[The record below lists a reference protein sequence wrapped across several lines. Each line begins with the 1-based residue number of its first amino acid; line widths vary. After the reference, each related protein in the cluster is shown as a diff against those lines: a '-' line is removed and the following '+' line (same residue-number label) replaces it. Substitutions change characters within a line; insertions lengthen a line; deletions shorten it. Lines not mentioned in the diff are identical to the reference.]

1 MLYFDRMHEE
11 HFGTIKQQV
20 WASLHFFLHITL
32 VLVLQGVSY
41 LIMWVVALIRMDNID
56 GKFRE
61 IEALSVNGA
70 YANGNL
76 FANALRKKIDTYL
89 WNTIPKGVDASKA
102 LEIWNSSLIVL
113 AQSFDNLQKDKANLT
128 AVDMITTSLN
138 NAESMAIQTMF
149 DSLSISVSKTAKTT
163 TEKVLNKV
171 FNKAGLLKKYE
182 TRFELVFDYVFL
194 SVNYPCR
201 PPPLSYLTN
210 AYCRPVSPSR
220 SWLSLPSSR
229 CRTRNATFA
238 NICASYSVSSSAL
251 PSVLFASSIPTSRVR
266 STTWKVTGC
275 YRPFV

>member
-41 LIMWVVALIRMDNID
+41 LIMWVVALIRMDNVD

-70 YANGNL
+70 YANGTL
-76 FANALRKKIDTYL
+76 FANALRQKIDTYL

-102 LEIWNSSLIVL
+102 LATWNSSLIVL
-113 AQSFDNLQKDKANLT
+113 AQSFDTLQKDKANLT

-149 DSLSISVSKTAKTT
+149 DSLSISVPKTAKTT
-163 TEKVLNKV
+163 TEKVENKV
-171 FNKAGLLKKYE
+171 FDKAGLLKKYE

-194 SVNYPCR
+194 SVSYLYRFPHSHILPIHTVGWPR
-201 PPPLSYLTN
+201 HRIHGYHYLHLVAGQETPLSSIYAPLIQR
-210 AYCRPVSPSR
+210 YPRSR
-220 SWLSLPSSR
+220 DLSHLPR
-229 CRTRNATFA
+229 
-238 NICASYSVSSSAL
+238 
-251 PSVLFASSIPTSRVR
+251 
-266 STTWKVTGC
+266 
-275 YRPFV
+275 